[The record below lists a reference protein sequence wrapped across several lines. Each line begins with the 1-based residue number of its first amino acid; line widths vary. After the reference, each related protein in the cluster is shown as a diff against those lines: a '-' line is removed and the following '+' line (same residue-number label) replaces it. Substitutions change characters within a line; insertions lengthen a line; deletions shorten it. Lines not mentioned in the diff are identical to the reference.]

1 MRIGI
6 TGATGF
12 VGGAFVQRLLNEKA
26 DIQVLARPSRNADD
40 LEARGAR
47 VIRGQLTDGT
57 AVAQLVQGCDLVYHC
72 AAKVDSPGTKAE
84 FIDTNVNGT
93 ESVLRACL
101 AEGVRRVIY
110 LSSIAVYGL
119 VKFGEH
125 IDESTPYDN
134 QPQQRDYYA
143 QSKIMADQFA
153 ASFSRNTQLPLTI
166 VRPGIVYGLGR
177 PLPIGLLGF
186 RAGRVNI
193 IFGNPSHRFPLNYVE
208 NLVDALQRVA
218 ASSQAGLQQFNLVD
232 DDDLTLAT
240 YHRIKTEV
248 DGTSPQF
255 FPGWPVLSAA
265 SLVDVVH
272 RLLTIEGSWL
282 STYQVKR
289 ALQDRLYVS
298 RRIREDLGW
307 TPRVSLPDGLRASLA
322 PLPT

>member
-1 MRIGI
+1 MRIGV

-12 VGGAFVQRLLNEKA
+12 VGGALVRRLLNEKA
-26 DIQVLARPSRNADD
+26 DVQILARPSRNADD
-40 LEARGAR
+40 LEARGTR
-47 VIRGQLTDGT
+47 VIRGKLTDGM

-119 VKFGEH
+119 VKPGEQ

-153 ASFSRNTQLPLTI
+153 ASLSRNSQLPLTI
-166 VRPGIVYGLGR
+166 LRPGIIYGPGR

-186 RAGRVNI
+186 RTGRINV

-208 NLVDALQRVA
+208 NLVDALRLVA
-218 ASSQAGLQQFNLVD
+218 HRSQTGLEQFNLVD
-232 DDDLTLAT
+232 DDDLDLAT
-240 YHRIKTEV
+240 YHRIKTEA
-248 DGTSPQF
+248 DGTTPLLL
-255 FPGWPVLSAA
+255 PGWPVLSVATFVGA
-265 SLVDVVH
+265 SN
-272 RLLTIEGSWL
+272 RLSSIEGSAM
-282 STYQVKR
+282 STHQVRR

-298 RRIREDLGW
+298 RRIREDVGW
-307 TPRVSLPDGLRASLA
+307 TPRVSLSEALRASVA
-322 PLPT
+322 PPA